1 MRSWRIVNLD
11 ALRTEKLEESE
22 IAVVGFIRRILENE

>member
-11 ALRTEKLEESE
+11 ALRAEKLEESE
-22 IAVVGFIRRILENE
+22 IALTGFMHRILENE